1 MREMKKSAA
10 TLLVLLLVAA
20 CSGATK
26 IGSHLATDVSL
37 AGKKTYSILDAPE
50 GVGERTPQIVEF
62 ITNRISPEVK
72 SGLAAKGYQEVPQGG
87 ALLVAIHASQT
98 GKVDAVRWGYS
109 TAGWDFWGPAPGS
122 GASAYGYM
130 GDYKTFAIVIDVV
143 DAKNK
148 AIVFRCWADAVARLD
163 GQLTQDQIR
172 AEVLKMLKDFPASS

>member
-1 MREMKKSAA
+1 MKKRAA
-10 TLLVLLLVAA
+10 TLLVLLLAA
-20 CSGATK
+20 CSGSTK
-26 IGSHLATDVSL
+26 IGSHLDPGVSL
-37 AGKKTYSILDAPE
+37 AGKTSYSILDAPD

-72 SGLAAKGYQEVPQGG
+72 SGLAAKGYHEVPQGG

>member
-1 MREMKKSAA
+1 MKKSAA
-10 TLLVLLLVAA
+10 ALLVLLVAA

-26 IGSHLATDVSL
+26 IGSHLAPDVSL

-50 GVGERTPQIVEF
+50 GVGERTPQIVDF

-72 SGLAAKGYQEVPQGG
+72 GGLAAKGYQEVPQGG

-98 GKVDAVRWGYS
+98 GQVDAVRWGYS
-109 TAGWDFWGPAPGS
+109 TAGWNYWGPAPGS
-122 GASAYGYM
+122 GAHAYGYM
-130 GDYKTFAIVIDVV
+130 GDYKTFALVIDVV
-143 DAKNK
+143 DAKSR
-148 AIVFRCWADAVARLD
+148 AIVYRGWADAVARLD

>member
-1 MREMKKSAA
+1 MKRIAVA
-10 TLLVLLLVAA
+10 LLVLLVAA

-26 IGSHLATDVSL
+26 IGSHLAPDVSL
-37 AGKKTYSILDAPE
+37 AGMKTYSVLDAPE
-50 GVGERTPQIVEF
+50 GVGERTPQIIDF

-72 SGLAAKGYQEVPQGG
+72 KGLAAKGYQETPHGG

-98 GKVDAVRWGYS
+98 GQVDAVRWGYS
-109 TAGWDFWGPAPGS
+109 TAGWDYWGPAPGS

-130 GDYKTFAIVIDVV
+130 GDYNTFALVIDIV
-143 DAKNK
+143 DAKSK

-172 AEVLKMLKDFPASS
+172 EKVLQMLKGFPAAS

>member
-1 MREMKKSAA
+1 MRRMKKSAA
-10 TLLVLLLVAA
+10 TLLVLAVAA

-26 IGSHLATDVSL
+26 IGFHLAPDVSL
-37 AGKKTYSILDAPE
+37 AGMKTYSVLDAPE

-72 SGLAAKGYQEVPQGG
+72 SGLAAKGYQNVPQNG

-98 GKVDAVRWGYS
+98 GQVDAVRWGYS

-130 GDYKTFAIVIDVV
+130 GNYNTFALVIDVV
-143 DAKNK
+143 DAKSRS
-148 AIVFRCWADAVARLD
+148 IVYRGWADAVAHLN

-172 AEVLKMLKDFPASS
+172 EKVLEMLKGLPAAS

>member
-1 MREMKKSAA
+1 MNKSTAA
-10 TLLVLLLVAA
+10 LLVLSVAA

-26 IGSHLATDVSL
+26 IGTHLAPDASL
-37 AGKKTYSILDAPE
+37 AGKKSYSVLAAPE
-50 GVGERTPQIVEF
+50 GVGERTPAIIDF
-62 ITNRISPEVK
+62 IDNRIVPEVK
-72 SGLAAKGYQEVPQGG
+72 NGLSAKGYQEVPQGG

-130 GDYKTFAIVIDVV
+130 GDYNTFALVIDVV
-143 DAKNK
+143 DAKSR
-148 AIVFRCWADAVARLD
+148 AVVYRGWADAVARLN